1 MTEKNDNEMNEEI
14 IKKINDDGIEDP
26 DSNESDNLR
35 LKTEELQESI
45 LRLNADIENLRKRNL
60 KDIENAARSSIEI
73 VFKEILPVIDSFELG
88 MDIDTKTEDGI
99 ETFIN
104 GQNATYQ
111 QFVSILDRFSI
122 EVIDP
127 KDMKFDANNHEAMS
141 IVENDSVE
149 PGYIVEVIQKG
160 YRLQNRLLR
169 PARVIVSSESKKD

>member
-14 IKKINDDGIEDP
+14 IEQINDDGIEDP
-26 DSNESDNLR
+26 DSNELDNLR

-127 KDMKFDANNHEAMS
+127 KDMKTQQ
-141 IVENDSVE
+141 V
-149 PGYIVEVIQKG
+149 
-160 YRLQNRLLR
+160 
-169 PARVIVSSESKKD
+169 

>member
-14 IKKINDDGIEDP
+14 IEQINDDGIEDP
-26 DSNESDNLR
+26 DSNELDNLR

-88 MDIDTKTEDGI
+88 MGIDTKTDDGI

-127 KDMKFDANNHEAMS
+127 KDMK
-141 IVENDSVE
+141 
-149 PGYIVEVIQKG
+149 IQHIK
-160 YRLQNRLLR
+160 
-169 PARVIVSSESKKD
+169 ST